1 MINNNNT
8 ISIFAKTITEQKNK
22 QLEASIWD
30 DSVFEDVDTLKNDYS
45 GKAGELFAKQLCEE
59 HDLAYVY
66 DEDIVDQADGT
77 YDITIKG
84 KLIEIKTARVANTG
98 NNWQHESLRD
108 YGSDYFMFI
117 DISPSAVFLSIFSSK
132 FDFSKK
138 HPIFG
143 RTPHKRKGS
152 DGIYKFDFGS
162 KQHAAGIKSGLTLK
176 IDNKTTDKEV
186 KDFLD
191 KRI

>member
-1 MINNNNT
+1 MITNNT
-8 ISIFAKTITEQKNK
+8 ISIFSKTIQEQKEK
-22 QLEASIWD
+22 QQEASIWVN
-30 DSVFEDVDTLKNDYS
+30 STFEDADVLKNDYC
-45 GKAGELFAKQLCEE
+45 GKVGELFAKQLCEQHNLE
-59 HDLAYVY
+59 HVY
-66 DEDIVDQADGT
+66 DEDIVNQEDGT

-84 KLIEIKTARVANTG
+84 KLVEIKTARVANTG

-108 YGSDYFMFI
+108 YGCDYFMFI
-117 DISPSAVFLSIFSSK
+117 DISPDCIHLSIFSSK

-138 HPIFG
+138 HPVFG

-162 KQHAAGIKSGLTLK
+162 RQHVVGIKNGLTLK
-176 IDNKTTDKEV
+176 IDSNTTDKEV

>member
-1 MINNNNT
+1 MITNNT
-8 ISIFAKTITEQKNK
+8 ISIFSKTVKEQKSK
-22 QLEASIWD
+22 QQEASIWD
-30 DSVFEDVDTLKNDYS
+30 DSVFEDIDTLKNDYS
-45 GKAGELFAKQLCEE
+45 GKAGELFAKQLCEQ
-59 HDLAYVY
+59 HDLAHVY
-66 DEDIVDQADGT
+66 DEDIVNQEDGT
-77 YDITIKG
+77 YDIAIKG

-117 DISPSAVFLSIFSSK
+117 DISPDSIYLSIFSSK

-152 DGIYKFDFGS
+152 DGIYKFDFSS
-162 KQHAAGIKSGLTLK
+162 KQHAVGIKNGLTLK
-176 IDNKTTDKEV
+176 IDKSTTDKEV